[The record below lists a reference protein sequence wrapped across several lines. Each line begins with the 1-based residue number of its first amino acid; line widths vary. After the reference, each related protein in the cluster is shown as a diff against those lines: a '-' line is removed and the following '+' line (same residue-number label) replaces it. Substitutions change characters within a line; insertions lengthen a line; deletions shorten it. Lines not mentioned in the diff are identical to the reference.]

1 MTPSPS
7 QLRWT
12 GLFLV
17 AGILLTAG
25 AVVVLMGARLG
36 KAQLALDCEVRSE
49 SVSGLSTG
57 GKVLLRGIEIGT
69 ITDLGFD
76 PKDPERIL
84 VSISVDPNAPIY
96 HDATATMEI
105 FGITG
110 LKYVELSPGTPST
123 GRVKPGA
130 VLPTRESLTTG
141 ILKSL
146 DTVARSSSR
155 VLANLETLTRQTRQD
170 QIDSIMDDF
179 RRTSSDLA
187 GVAHDLRAARLDT
200 QVTAI
205 ARRVDQ
211 TVRNVDSAL
220 IASQPAQA
228 MARIDT
234 AAQNLSNV
242 AKRADLMLGRSQ
254 GDIYRSLED
263 MRNTMKNL
271 SDFSQTI
278 RNNPTALIRSGERGT
293 K

>member
-1 MTPSPS
+1 MTPTPS

-17 AGILLTAG
+17 AGILLTVG
-25 AVVVLMGARLG
+25 AVVLLMGSRLG
-36 KAQLALDCEVRSE
+36 KEELLLQCEVRGE

-57 GKVLLRGIEIGT
+57 GKVLLRGIEIGSVT
-69 ITDLGFD
+69 KLGFD
-76 PKDPERIL
+76 PKDPDRIL
-84 VSISVDPNAPIY
+84 VSISVDPEAPVFQ
-96 HDATATMEI
+96 DATATMEI

-110 LKYVELSPGTPST
+110 MKYLELVPGNPAS
-123 GRVKPGA
+123 GKVKPGT
-130 VLPTRESLTTG
+130 VLPSRESLTSG

-146 DTVARSSSR
+146 DTVARTSTR
-155 VLANLETLTRQTRQD
+155 VLSNLETLTRKTRQD
-170 QIDSIMDDF
+170 QVDSIMDDF
-179 RRTSSDLA
+179 RRTSGDLA
-187 GVAHDLRAARLDT
+187 AIARDLRQARLDT

-205 ARRVDQ
+205 SRQVDQ
-211 TVRNVDSAL
+211 TIRNLDSAL
-220 IASQPAQA
+220 AASQPAQA

-234 AAQNLSNV
+234 AAQNLSTV

-263 MRNTMKNL
+263 MRSTMRNL

-278 RNNPTALIRSGERGT
+278 RNNPAALIRSGERD

>member
-17 AGILLTAG
+17 CGIALTIG
-25 AVVVLMGARLG
+25 AIVLLMGARLG
-36 KAQLALDCEVRSE
+36 KDELALECEVRGE

-57 GKVLLRGIEIGT
+57 GKVLLRGIEIGSVT
-69 ITDLGFD
+69 KLGFD

-84 VSISVDPNAPIY
+84 VSISVDPDAPIY
-96 HDATATMEI
+96 QDATATMEI

-110 LKYVELSPGTPST
+110 LKYVELVPGTPST
-123 GRVKPGA
+123 GKAKPGT
-130 VLPTRESLTTG
+130 VLRTRESLTTG
-141 ILKSL
+141 ILKAL
-146 DTVARSSSR
+146 DTVARSSTR
-155 VLANLETLTRQTRQD
+155 VLANLETLTRQTRQE
-170 QIDSIMDDF
+170 QIDSILDDF
-179 RRTSSDLA
+179 RRTSSDFA
-187 GVAHDLRAARLDT
+187 GIAHDLRQARLDT

-205 ARRVDQ
+205 SRRVDQ

-220 IASQPAQA
+220 GASRPAQA

-234 AAQNLSNV
+234 AAQNLSSV

-278 RNNPTALIRSGERGT
+278 RNNPAALIRSGERDN